1 MNNYGWCNSDI
12 CCELYQEYMNMKTM
26 KTVVAA
32 LMAIGFA
39 ATNANAADQGHGT
52 VTFVGSI
59 IDAPCSISP
68 DSVDQTVNLGEIS
81 SVALKDGG
89 TSEPR
94 PFLIKLE
101 QCDTTTLKTVSA
113 TFTGA
118 PSAGN
123 SELLGITG
131 TAKGAS
137 IAITNGSG
145 EVITLGTPS
154 PAQKL
159 QNGNNTLAFSAYLQ
173 GDEDVSET
181 EPAVIV
187 PGSFQSIADFT
198 LSYQ

>member
-1 MNNYGWCNSDI
+1 
-12 CCELYQEYMNMKTM
+12 MNMK
-26 KTVVAA
+26 KLVIAVA
-32 LMAIGFA
+32 MASGMVMGSA
-39 ATNANAADQGHGT
+39 SAADQGHGT
-52 VTFVGSI
+52 VTFIGSI

-68 DSVDQTVNLGEIS
+68 DSVDQTVNLGEVS
-81 SVALKDGG
+81 NVALKNGG
-89 TSEPR
+89 TSEPQ
-94 PFLIKLE
+94 PFDIKLE
-101 QCDTTTLKTVSA
+101 QCDTSTLKTVQA

-123 SELLGITG
+123 PDLLGITG

-154 PAQKL
+154 PAQTL

-173 GDEDVSET
+173 GDGASATV
-181 EPAVIV
+181 V
-187 PGSFQSIADFT
+187 PGSFQSVADFT